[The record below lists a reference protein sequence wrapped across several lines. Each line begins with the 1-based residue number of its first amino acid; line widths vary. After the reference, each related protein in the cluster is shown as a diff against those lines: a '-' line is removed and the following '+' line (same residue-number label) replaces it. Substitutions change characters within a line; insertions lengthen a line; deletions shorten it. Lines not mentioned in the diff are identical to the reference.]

1 MAPKPKGQTQ
11 KHSLIFCPDC
21 GSLLDPPES
30 LETNVQ
36 CRLCACIIRSEGK
49 PTVFNLSSTP
59 WGLIYTHLVPDFD
72 AVEVITQSNAS
83 AFPERPS
90 VNKKKEGEEEDTIA
104 HLRDGATIKEKCP
117 KCDAPEM
124 VFHTAQLRSAD
135 EGQTIFYSCVKCG
148 FKEKLHS

>member
-36 CRLCACIIRSEGK
+36 CRLCACIIRSE
-49 PTVFNLSSTP
+49 
-59 WGLIYTHLVPDFD
+59 DFD

-90 VNKKKEGEEEDTIA
+90 
-104 HLRDGATIKEKCP
+104 IKEKCP

>member
-1 MAPKPKGQTQ
+1 MPAPKGQTQ

-30 LETNVQ
+30 QETNVQ
-36 CRLCACIIRSEGK
+36 CRLCACIIRSE
-49 PTVFNLSSTP
+49 
-59 WGLIYTHLVPDFD
+59 DFD
-72 AVEVITQSNAS
+72 SVEVVTQSGSN
-83 AFPERPS
+83 AFPERPAQKTKDG
-90 VNKKKEGEEEDTIA
+90 VEEDAMA